1 MDNSYTISNVS
12 EYISIISSIP
22 HQEDRIE
29 EEQFDNL
36 RYLSYGKDIPRDL
49 AQYFDVLLANK
60 KLDDE
65 RQVSIDDYE
74 YVHAPKEPRYKYY
87 FRGHYKSSYKMCPSV
102 FRENYWQYE
111 DYFYH
116 RIIVERAES
125 FRNASH
131 LDKLVTMQH
140 YSCPTRLL
148 DVTSNP
154 LVALYFACKNYG
166 CDKCNQSDEGVVLV
180 FPVLT
185 RDISYAD
192 SDRALMLSCL
202 PRFSSFDKDKLLQS
216 ANDHLASKRFPQIK
230 GGSRY
235 NEDVVERFYH
245 EITTEIASFK
255 REIDPIDLLQ
265 PLFIQPNKTNGR
277 IIKQDGAFIINGLSK
292 DRQEAEQKL
301 DALTYTRIYIKNQS
315 KILKELEM
323 LGIHEASLF
332 PEVDKMADYLKDS
345 VKNYSPVSL

>member
-1 MDNSYTISNVS
+1 MDNSYTISNIS

-60 KLDDE
+60 KLADE

>member
-1 MDNSYTISNVS
+1 MDDSYVVSNIS
-12 EYISIISSIP
+12 EYIKIINSIP
-22 HQEDRIE
+22 QQEERIE
-29 EEQFDNL
+29 EEQLDNL
-36 RYLSYGKDIPRDL
+36 RFLSYAKDISRDL

-60 KLDDE
+60 KLANE
-65 RQVSIDDYE
+65 RQVSFDDYE
-74 YVHAPKEPRYKYY
+74 DDHALKGSRYKYY
-87 FRGHYKSSYKMCPSV
+87 YRGHYKSTYKMCPSV
-102 FRENYWQYE
+102 FRDNYWQHE

-116 RIIVERAES
+116 RIMVERAEH
-125 FRNASH
+125 FRNTSH

-148 DVTSNP
+148 DITSNP

-202 PRFSSFDKDKLLQS
+202 PRFSSSDKDYLLQS
-216 ANDHLASKRFPQIK
+216 ANAHLAIKRFPQIK

-255 REIDPIDLLQ
+255 REINPIDLLQ

-292 DRQEAEQKL
+292 NRQEAEQKL
-301 DALTYTRIYIKNQS
+301 DALTYTRIYVQNQPQV
-315 KILKELEM
+315 LKDLEI

-332 PEVDKMADYLKDS
+332 PEVDKMAAYLKES
-345 VKNYSPVSL
+345 VCSVVPVY